1 MRLFLS
7 FTLAISSLSLASAQ
21 DHGWSNQSAINIAR
35 PASSGSSSNAL
46 LIRIRDKCD
55 PTTFNAILGLG
66 ACVGDGNVT
75 FDEFNA
81 ELAEDQKVGAW
92 RFNPDQT
99 DATSGQLLTV
109 ENRGG
114 ETHTFTNVAEFG
126 GGAIVAL
133 NALSGNPEPR
143 PECVNLKLPDP
154 APGVHAFN
162 AGVVPIAHSA
172 TMPGPALLDKEGHE
186 QKFQCCIHPWMRL
199 TVKIQGA
206 H

>member
-1 MRLFLS
+1 MRLFMS
-7 FTLAISSLSLASAQ
+7 FALAVSSFSLASAQ
-21 DHGWSNQSAINIAR
+21 DHGWSSQSAINMAR

-46 LIRIRDKCD
+46 AIRIRDKCD
-55 PTTFNAILGLG
+55 PATFDFALKDPN

-75 FDEFNA
+75 FDEFIA
-81 ELAEDQKVGAW
+81 ELMEGQKVGAW

-154 APGVHAFN
+154 ALGVHAFN
-162 AGVVPIAHSA
+162 AGVV
-172 TMPGPALLDKEGHE
+172 
-186 QKFQCCIHPWMRL
+186 
-199 TVKIQGA
+199 
-206 H
+206 